1 MTERHLIDRKLRE
14 HYDAV
19 WSGGDAWEFETSA
32 YEQAR
37 FQFQTSLLSSRRY
50 ERTLEI
56 GCGSGCF
63 TRSLATLSE
72 QVIAMDISSTAIER
86 AQANAQN
93 WGIRNVTFQVANA
106 MEFDWAAEANW
117 DLVVLSETIYCLG
130 WLYSF
135 FDVASFAANIRSAM
149 DPGGRVL
156 LANTYGGDKDWL
168 MRPWLIN
175 TYRDLFCNVGF
186 DLETEEVFR
195 GVKHDHEFEVLM
207 SVFRAP

>member
-1 MTERHLIDRKLRE
+1 MTERHLIEEKLRQ

-50 ERTLEI
+50 KRTLEI

-63 TRSLATLSE
+63 TRSLATLSD
-72 QVIAMDISSTAIER
+72 QVTAMDISSTAIER
-86 AQANAQN
+86 AQANVQN
-93 WGIRNVTFQVANA
+93 CGIDNITFQASNA
-106 MEFDWAAEANW
+106 MEFDWGAEAKW

-135 FDVASFAANIRSAM
+135 FDIASFAYNMLAAM
-149 DPGGRVL
+149 NPGGRVL
-156 LANTYGGDKDWL
+156 LANTYGGENEWL
-168 MRPWLIN
+168 MRPWLID
-175 TYRDLFCNVGF
+175 TYRDLFRNVGF
-186 DLETEEVFR
+186 RLEVEEVFR
-195 GVKHDHEFEVLM
+195 GVKHDHEFQVLM
-207 SVFRAP
+207 SVFCAA